1 MKYTEEMIL
10 QSDSG
15 YCMPFEEQQGKD
27 VELSL
32 GYGEQTD
39 PVTGEKFFHHGIDF
53 NVRCYMLSALA
64 SGIVSG
70 VGNDSG
76 HGICQTI
83 RYGEYEV
90 TYGNLSNV
98 FAQFGQ
104 RVKAGQ
110 TVALSGD
117 KLHMTVRFK
126 GEELNPLEFL
136 TMLYGNIQ
144 AMRQAGGH
152 ETDYPSGVEMELGTD
167 YDRDKREI
175 EELMLRF
182 LPHYMEDLR
191 HGAYTLPRNTEQ
203 SLRHI
208 FTVGAMKEYFYEN
221 MPSMANPLGLGHKAM
236 PLACKVQN
244 LLIADF
250 LHYLALRHDGIL
262 RYIIVEPQMSM
273 FFIAS
278 GFLFSEK
285 LDWRTFFSKKF
296 KRLMIPYVSFWCIMQ
311 FTHSVLAGFT
321 RSGGYDIADEIVALF
336 TGGHYWFLYDLLLVM
351 ITTRLFRSFKGGLI
365 LLATIAVICRL
376 SISDM
381 PTNMWRYFLYTPFFI
396 AGIYMRRNYSVIRK
410 FVSEYRLPIFAV
422 SLVGFVLAYMF
433 EEKEMFIGRMAG
445 VVLFVTMCYTILYDF
460 NGDQTDCRQLPI

>member
-236 PLACKVQN
+236 PLACEVQN

-250 LHYLALRHDGIL
+250 LHYLALRHDVYLSTAGSDIKKKLHDEALTYGGIIDPL
-262 RYIIVEPQMSM
+262 AE
-273 FFIAS
+273 
-278 GFLFSEK
+278 
-285 LDWRTFFSKKF
+285 LDIDIQSFDIP
-296 KRLMIPYVSFWCIMQ
+296 RLVTVYPD
-311 FTHSVLAGFT
+311 
-321 RSGGYDIADEIVALF
+321 R
-336 TGGHYWFLYDLLLVM
+336 
-351 ITTRLFRSFKGGLI
+351 
-365 LLATIAVICRL
+365 
-376 SISDM
+376 
-381 PTNMWRYFLYTPFFI
+381 
-396 AGIYMRRNYSVIRK
+396 
-410 FVSEYRLPIFAV
+410 
-422 SLVGFVLAYMF
+422 
-433 EEKEMFIGRMAG
+433 AG
-445 VVLFVTMCYTILYDF
+445 VRWWTKAWF
-460 NGDQTDCRQLPI
+460 NNREEGETSVEIEREQAIRFMQDNIEKDAWLEEFFPRQMEVYHNAIEQTKEQLLKQINI

>member
-152 ETDYPSGVEMELGTD
+152 ETDYLSGLEMELKTD
-167 YDRDKREI
+167 YERDKREI
-175 EELMLRF
+175 EELMLHF

-250 LHYLALRHDGIL
+250 LHYLALRHDVYLSTAGSDIKKKLHDEALTYGGIIDPL
-262 RYIIVEPQMSM
+262 AE
-273 FFIAS
+273 
-278 GFLFSEK
+278 
-285 LDWRTFFSKKF
+285 LDIDIQSFDIP
-296 KRLMIPYVSFWCIMQ
+296 RLVTVYPD
-311 FTHSVLAGFT
+311 
-321 RSGGYDIADEIVALF
+321 R
-336 TGGHYWFLYDLLLVM
+336 
-351 ITTRLFRSFKGGLI
+351 
-365 LLATIAVICRL
+365 
-376 SISDM
+376 
-381 PTNMWRYFLYTPFFI
+381 
-396 AGIYMRRNYSVIRK
+396 
-410 FVSEYRLPIFAV
+410 
-422 SLVGFVLAYMF
+422 
-433 EEKEMFIGRMAG
+433 AG
-445 VVLFVTMCYTILYDF
+445 VRWWTKAWF
-460 NGDQTDCRQLPI
+460 NNREEGETSVEIEREQAIRFMQDNIEKDAWLEEFFPRQMEVYHNAIEQTKEQLLKQINI

>member
-10 QSDSG
+10 QSESG

-39 PVTGEKFFHHGIDF
+39 PATGEKFFHHGIDF

-117 KLHMTVRFK
+117 KLHMAVRFK

-144 AMRQAGGH
+144 AMRQAAGH

-167 YDRDKREI
+167 YDWDKREI

-250 LHYLALRHDGIL
+250 LHYLALRHDVYLSTAGSDIKKN
-262 RYIIVEPQMSM
+262 SM
-273 FFIAS
+273 T
-278 GFLFSEK
+278 K
-285 LDWRTFFSKKF
+285 
-296 KRLMIPYVSFWCIMQ
+296 P
-311 FTHSVLAGFT
+311 
-321 RSGGYDIADEIVALF
+321 
-336 TGGHYWFLYDLLLVM
+336 
-351 ITTRLFRSFKGGLI
+351 
-365 LLATIAVICRL
+365 
-376 SISDM
+376 
-381 PTNMWRYFLYTPFFI
+381 
-396 AGIYMRRNYSVIRK
+396 
-410 FVSEYRLPIFAV
+410 
-422 SLVGFVLAYMF
+422 
-433 EEKEMFIGRMAG
+433 
-445 VVLFVTMCYTILYDF
+445 
-460 NGDQTDCRQLPI
+460 